1 MTRPLRI
8 EFPGA
13 LYPPTQK
20 ATVSQTVDECGEST
34 LRSFEGAQWG
44 MLRRVPLTKHV
55 EEPRVLDRG
64 APPLGHVIVK
74 RSSWTGRGFG
84 PSC

>member
-1 MTRPLRI
+1 MKCPLRI
-8 EFPGA
+8 EFPGV

-34 LRSFEGAQWG
+34 LRRFEGAQWG

-55 EEPRVLDRG
+55 EEPRILDRG
-64 APPLGHVIVK
+64 DPLLGHVIGK
-74 RSSWTGRGFG
+74 RSNWTRRGVG